1 MSAVSAVTLAEIAP
15 PAPDG
20 VKSADR
26 AMAILEVFRQQRRP
40 LSARD
45 LAEALAMPRSSTNVL
60 LRSLIAGGYLRYSEP
75 GALYY
80 PTLRVFHL
88 GSWLIEGLLDD
99 PALDRALRD
108 LAARTGETVCLWA
121 RIGLQLAA
129 VAVIEGP
136 QAISLHVRTGIAAP
150 LFGSTVGL
158 ALLAALGDAE
168 RERLLTRQQQTG
180 PAVDLDLTLR
190 EVEGTR
196 QRGWCAGY
204 DRWLPD
210 AGAVAAALA
219 LPGAAE
225 PLVIGVGGPTFR
237 VRRNEARIADELT
250 ATLARRW
257 GVG

>member
-1 MSAVSAVTLAEIAP
+1 MAESTP
-15 PAPDG
+15 SLPEG

-26 AMAILEVFRQQRRP
+26 AMAILEVFRQQRRA

-45 LAEALAMPRSSTNVL
+45 LADALVIPRSSTNVL
-60 LRSLIAGGYLRYSEP
+60 LRSLIGGGYLRYDDLN
-75 GALYY
+75 ALYY

-88 GSWLIEGLLDD
+88 GSWLVDGHLDD

-129 VAVIEGP
+129 MTVIEGP
-136 QAISLHVRTGIAAP
+136 QAISLHVRTGVAAP

-158 ALLAALGDAE
+158 AMLAALDDAAFE
-168 RERLLTRQQQTG
+168 QMLARQEQTAAAPVDRVETLL
-180 PAVDLDLTLR
+180 AVA
-190 EVEGTR
+190 EMR

-210 AGAVAAALA
+210 AGAVAAALT
-219 LPGAAE
+219 LPGAVE

-237 VRRNEARIADELT
+237 VRRNEALIVGALM
-250 ATLARRW
+250 ATLAQWRQHA
-257 GVG
+257 